1 MLPNFTTAVA
11 CVAILVVIATLV
23 YLFLQKFSLHSKR
36 IEACSESLKILRT
49 MVLSQDEVVHLIET
63 HRSSELHR
71 PARTQ
76 QEQLR
81 FANPQPIAKVV
92 KLNPFVLPTAPP
104 AAPPATPS
112 VAPPAAPSVAPPAAP
127 PAAPSAAPPV
137 APPAAPPTAPL
148 VETSDKE
155 AGRPAGRTTGIFSG
169 FPASMVEILQEESE
183 EDSDPRTRAAF
194 TTMFFPT
201 IAPTHK
207 KAQQPMVITDVND

>member
-104 AAPPATPS
+104 AAPS

-127 PAAPSAAPPV
+127 PAAPPV
-137 APPAAPPTAPL
+137 APPTAPPTAPL

-169 FPASMVEILQEESE
+169 FPASMVEILQDESE

>member
-104 AAPPATPS
+104 AAP
-112 VAPPAAPSVAPPAAP
+112 SVAPPAAP

-137 APPAAPPTAPL
+137 APPTAPPTDPL

>member
-104 AAPPATPS
+104 AAPS
-112 VAPPAAPSVAPPAAP
+112 
-127 PAAPSAAPPV
+127 V

>member
-127 PAAPSAAPPV
+127 PVAPPV

>member
-104 AAPPATPS
+104 AAPS

-137 APPAAPPTAPL
+137 APPTAPPTDPL

>member
-49 MVLSQDEVVHLIET
+49 MVLSQDEVVHLIEM

-71 PARTQ
+71 TENTQ
-76 QEQLR
+76 QHKLR

-92 KLNPFVLPTAPP
+92 KLNPFVLPTAPQ
-104 AAPPATPS
+104 
-112 VAPPAAPSVAPPAAP
+112 
-127 PAAPSAAPPV
+127 
-137 APPAAPPTAPL
+137 AAPPTAPATAPPAAPTTAPPAAPL
-148 VETSDKE
+148 VETLDKE
-155 AGRPAGRTTGIFSG
+155 ADRPAGRPADRPADRPAGRPTGIFSG
-169 FPASMVEILQEESE
+169 FPASMVEILQDESE

-194 TTMFFPT
+194 TTMFFPN

-207 KAQQPMVITDVND
+207 KTQEPMVITDVND

>member
-81 FANPQPIAKVV
+81 FTNPQPIAKVV

-104 AAPPATPS
+104 AAPS

-127 PAAPSAAPPV
+127 PAAPPVAPPV
-137 APPAAPPTAPL
+137 APPAAPL

-155 AGRPAGRTTGIFSG
+155 SGRPAGRTTGIFSG

>member
-127 PAAPSAAPPV
+127 PVAPPV

-148 VETSDKE
+148 VEISDKE

>member
-36 IEACSESLKILRT
+36 IDACSESLKILRT
-49 MVLSQDEVVHLIET
+49 MVLSQDEVVHLIDM
-63 HRSSELHR
+63 HRSSEPHR
-71 PARTQ
+71 PTKTY

-92 KLNPFVLPTAPP
+92 KPNPFVLPTAPP
-104 AAPPATPS
+104 AAPS
-112 VAPPAAPSVAPPAAP
+112 V
-127 PAAPSAAPPV
+127 APPV
-137 APPAAPPTAPL
+137 APPAAPQVAPPAAPPVAPPVTPPTVPL

-155 AGRPAGRTTGIFSG
+155 AGRPAGRPTGIFSG
-169 FPASMVEILQEESE
+169 FPASMVEILQDESE

-201 IAPTHK
+201 IASTHK